1 MAADLI
7 RTTSDDADDA
17 LAALDAAVR
26 EVENWTAHLRQVKA
40 DPAPGVAMQARRSAC
55 VVTCS
60 IADAA
65 AHTRAIAARSLPD
78 QQLSSVS

>member
-7 RTTSDDADDA
+7 RTTSDDVADA

-26 EVENWTAHLRQVKA
+26 ELENWRAHLQQAVA

-55 VVTCS
+55 VVSCLV
-60 IADAA
+60 ADAG
-65 AHTRAIAARSLPD
+65 AHTRAIAVQALTD
-78 QQLSSVS
+78 QLSSVS